1 MRRRA
6 AIALLAL
13 LALLPVAL
21 SVGCRGQTAD
31 AARPISNA
39 SGKGGHDGTGGAKAE
54 SPPPTTSRTTSRESS
69 GLAGSKSGAE
79 ASVEA
84 RAMIA
89 SSTDTRTTGIQ
100 AGTTTQ
106 ASPDTTSR
114 TNSARTTSSLPAPIL
129 KTERSPNPFVEDPS
143 ATGGSGYEANS
154 VLDVRHG
161 RHAGYERVVI
171 DLGAGKMPA
180 DKVPQWTLSS
190 PSGDGLLRITFPSIN
205 ATKTPDGNLG
215 GSLVKSF
222 HVVRAPEGG
231 MFVDVLARSAFTYRV
246 LELSNPARLV
256 VDFKPSDAKLKVPL
270 PAAGGNTVLTQPRA
284 GAKVDGM
291 LLVSGYSRNP
301 EATNTII
308 LKGSGGKVLL
318 RENVRSNDWSATW
331 GYFETT
337 LDPPPFKGE
346 ATLQVGAASPKDG
359 SLKGVSVPIQGG

>member
-1 MRRRA
+1 MRRRTV
-6 AIALLAL
+6 IALLAL
-13 LALLPVAL
+13 LTLLPVVL
-21 SVGCRGQTAD
+21 STGCSGQTAD

-79 ASVEA
+79 TSTEA
-84 RAMIA
+84 RATIA
-89 SSTDTRTTGIQ
+89 SSTGTRATGIQ

-106 ASPDTTSR
+106 ASPATTLR
-114 TNSARTTSSLPAPIL
+114 TDSARTTSSLPAQIL
-129 KTERSPNPFVEDPS
+129 KTERIPNPFVDDPS
-143 ATGGSGYEANS
+143 ARGGAGYEANS
-154 VLDVRHG
+154 VLGVRHG
-161 RHAGYERVVI
+161 KHAGYERVVI
-171 DLGAGKMPA
+171 DLGTGKMPA
-180 DKVPQWTLSS
+180 DKVPEWTLSS
-190 PSGDGLLRITFPSIN
+190 PPGDGLLRITFPSIN
-205 ATKTPDGNLG
+205 ATKVPDGNLG
-215 GSLVKSF
+215 GSLVKNF

-270 PAAGGNTVLTQPRA
+270 PTAGGNTVLTQPRA
-284 GAKVDGM
+284 GTKVDGM

-301 EATNTII
+301 EAMNNII

-318 RENVRSNDWSATW
+318 RENVQSNDWSATW

-337 LDPPPFKGE
+337 LDPPPFKGK

-359 SLKGVSVPIQGG
+359 SFEGVSVTVTGG